1 MKYLVLGAGTDAM
14 GTAIAARL
22 LKEKNS
28 HVYMAD
34 QNTEK
39 VGKDFEKLT
48 RLPKSE
54 WSELHFGL
62 TGCDGL
68 DVVQQRKMLPVLF
81 KNFDI
86 VISAIPA
93 SFNPIVAEAV
103 ILANE
108 TRPFWEKNNLTHY
121 LDLGGVLDIT
131 KKIIHWDMVRRAEAC
146 GISVVTDGGFGPG
159 LDDSISMRL
168 LRQFDDAEPLE
179 SLIIEIGCLPY
190 NYIVPPFYTKL
201 FNLKG
206 VEEMYYNPPLVL
218 CGGKL
223 KKIPPLAICKQVSSR
238 EFDLFFGTPET
249 VMFEPA
255 ITDGLCAMPYFL
267 EGRVLKYQERT
278 LRYPGHFAWVNK
290 TPRKD
295 FIPAFEKMLA
305 EYPVE
310 NDNIAI
316 LRVTAIGKSAETSR
330 RTKIEALMHVRSD
343 KDFNSMQI
351 PTGFTAALMAK
362 LIAEGKARRGAYP
375 AGIALAPEDVLDAV
389 KKDFYIYE
397 RTTPLK

>member
-1 MKYLVLGAGTDAM
+1 MKYLVLGAGADAM

-28 HVYMAD
+28 QVYIAD
-34 QNTEK
+34 QNTENVDK
-39 VGKDFEKLT
+39 TFAKLIL
-48 RLPKSE
+48 LPKGEGSD
-54 WSELHFGL
+54 LRFIL
-62 TGCDGL
+62 PGCNGL
-68 DVVQQRKMLPVLF
+68 DVVKQKNQLPMLF

-93 SFNPIVAEAV
+93 SMNTIIAEAV

-108 TRPFWEKNNLTHY
+108 TRPFWGKNNLTHY
-121 LDLGGVLDIT
+121 LDLGGVLEIT
-131 KKIIHWDMVRRAEAC
+131 KKIIHWDTARRAEAC

-159 LDDSISMRL
+159 LDDSVSMHL
-168 LRQFDDAEPLE
+168 IRQFDDSEPLE
-179 SLIIEIGCLPY
+179 SLIIEIGVLPY
-190 NYIVPPFYTKL
+190 NYSVPPFYTKL

-223 KKIPPLAICKQVSSR
+223 KKIPPLPICKQISAR
-238 EFDLFFGTPET
+238 EFDLFFETPEI

-278 LRYPGHFAWVNK
+278 LRYPGHFAWANK

-310 NDNIAI
+310 KDNIAI
-316 LRVTAIGKSAETSR
+316 LRVTAIGKSAETLR
-330 RTKIEALMHVRSD
+330 RTKIESLMHVRSD
-343 KDFNSMQI
+343 KNFNSMQK

-375 AGIALAPEDVLDAV
+375 AGIALDPEDVLDAV